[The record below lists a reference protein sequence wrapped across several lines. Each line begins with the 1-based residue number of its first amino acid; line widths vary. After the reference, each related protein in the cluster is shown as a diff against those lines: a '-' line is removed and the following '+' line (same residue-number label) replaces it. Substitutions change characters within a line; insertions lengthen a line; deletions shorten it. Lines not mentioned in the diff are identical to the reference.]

1 MTERNKIKVL
11 IVDDAVFMRNAV
23 AGILEA
29 DPDISVSD
37 SAKNGA
43 EALEK
48 IRAFRPDVVTLD
60 IDMPVM
66 DGLTTLRHIMI
77 RCPVPIVV
85 LSSLFNDGAITFEAL
100 RLGVMDFVPKPSGSV
115 SLDIDKAKQQIID
128 RIKLACGM
136 NIENMRRVRLSKKW
150 DAKKRLE
157 SLYRF
162 YPLEYIIVIGTTLAG
177 PNTVIRLLS
186 KLSPTIPAAI
196 VVVQEI
202 SPKII
207 ASYVKEFNEYVP
219 WGVEAAQ
226 DGAVLEQGMCYI
238 GSNEHG
244 IRIESNKKGEI
255 CLRVGSP
262 EKYPLNLLFS
272 SAADVFHQNTV
283 GVLLSG
289 IGDDGAEG
297 FAGIKEAGGVTLAK
311 DVRCCVFPNLTDNAV
326 REGVVDKV
334 LDDGK
339 LSDTIES
346 VMEVRNEEGE
356 K

>member
-1 MTERNKIKVL
+1 MTSSNKIKVL

-29 DPDISVSD
+29 DPDITIAD
-37 SAKNGA
+37 SAKNGV

-48 IRAFRPDVVTLD
+48 IRQLRPDVVTLD

-100 RLGVMDFVPKPSGSV
+100 RLGVMDFVPKPSGAV

-128 RIKLACGM
+128 RVKLACGM
-136 NIENMRRVRLSKKW
+136 NLENMRRVRLSKKW

-162 YPLEYIIVIGTTLAG
+162 YPLEYIVVIGTTLAG

-186 KLSPTIPAAI
+186 TLSPTIPAAI
-196 VVVQEI
+196 VVLQEI

-207 ASYVKEFNEYVP
+207 ASYIKEFNEYVP
-219 WGVEAAQ
+219 WGIEEAA
-226 DGAVLEQGMCYI
+226 DSIVVEQGMCYI
-238 GSNEHG
+238 GSDEHS

-255 CLRVGSP
+255 CLRVGDAA
-262 EKYPLNLLFS
+262 KHPLNLLFS

-283 GVLLSG
+283 GILLSG

-297 FAGIKEAGGVTLAK
+297 FARIKEASGVTLAK
-311 DVRCCVFPNLTDNAV
+311 DVRCCVFPNLTDNAI
-326 REGVVDKV
+326 REGVVDMV

-346 VMEVRNEEGE
+346 VMEVRND